1 MVSLPD
7 FQDRAGKLLTARI
20 EDLAGNSKR
29 HAGITGDAQAGGFGG
44 EPFVKGTEVV
54 GRRGFALFTLFEGM
68 KHCGGSVRGSD
79 HERAEGERFLQNF
92 ATGKWRGH
100 RRLLQ
105 SAIR

>member
-1 MVSLPD
+1 MASRPD
-7 FQDRAGKLLTARI
+7 LQDRAGKLLTARI

-54 GRRGFALFTLFEGM
+54 GRRGFAFFTLFEGM
-68 KHCGGSVRGSD
+68 KHGGGAVGGSD

-92 ATGKWRGH
+92 AAGKWRRH
-100 RRLLQ
+100 RSLLP